1 MSKNNNRI
9 ITYYIYKITNILNGK
24 TYIGQRQCPFNKTP
38 WTDVSYMG
46 KGKLI
51 LLAEN
56 KYGIE
61 NFTKDILAICYSEKI
76 VDILETEYIRLHKEI
91 GKAEYNIAGGGQT
104 RCREF
109 MTESQRLLCNENIS
123 KGIRNSEKW
132 RKSMRSEKRRKKL
145 SDSHKGKTP
154 WCKGMK
160 MPDEFR
166 EHVSISIKRMYASPK
181 GDEVKA
187 KIKFAR
193 QFQTITEE
201 TKKKISEANKGK
213 KMSDAT
219 KEKLRKANLG
229 KFVSEETKSKIRA
242 ARAKQVFSEE
252 SLKKLKESQRK
263 YWDSPEGF
271 EMKRRISEQSKNRK
285 MPKGLHWYNDGR
297 TCVKAK
303 ECPEG
308 FVPGRIGN
316 FACSEEAKRKKS
328 EWWKNLSQDEREA
341 YKKNHSEGL
350 KGHVCS
356 METREKISAAKKG
369 KPGRAQSEE
378 SKAKIS
384 AALKGRKRE
393 ISYA

>member
-1 MSKNNNRI
+1 
-9 ITYYIYKITNILNGK
+9 
-24 TYIGQRQCPFNKTP
+24 
-38 WTDVSYMG
+38 MG

-145 SDSHKGKTP
+145 SDSHKGKTT

-160 MPDEFR
+160 MSDEFR

-193 QFQTITEE
+193 QFQAITEE

-229 KFVSEETKSKIRA
+229 KFVSEETKSKIRV

-271 EMKRRISEQSKNRK
+271 EMKRRISEQSRNRK
-285 MPKGLHWYNDGR
+285 MPKGLHWYNDGK

-303 ECPEG
+303 ECPPG

-350 KGHVCS
+350 KGHICS

>member
-109 MTESQRLLCNENIS
+109 MTESQRLLCNKNIS

-132 RKSMRSEKRRKKL
+132 RKSMRSEERRQKL
-145 SDSHKGKTP
+145 SNSHKGKTT

-160 MPDEFR
+160 MSDEFR

-213 KMSDAT
+213 RMSDAT
-219 KEKLRKANLG
+219 KEKLREANLG

-271 EMKRRISEQSKNRK
+271 EMKRKISEQSRNRK
-285 MPKGLHWYNDGR
+285 MPKGLH
-297 TCVKAK
+297 
-303 ECPEG
+303 
-308 FVPGRIGN
+308 
-316 FACSEEAKRKKS
+316 
-328 EWWKNLSQDEREA
+328 
-341 YKKNHSEGL
+341 
-350 KGHVCS
+350 
-356 METREKISAAKKG
+356 
-369 KPGRAQSEE
+369 
-378 SKAKIS
+378 
-384 AALKGRKRE
+384 
-393 ISYA
+393 